1 MNFQI
6 RSLPR
11 ARFEH
16 LFSQSVESLAEQ
28 NIARETVRV
37 PQSTPCRISL
47 QDAEVGESVLLLNYQ
62 HLPEASPF
70 RSSHAIYVREH
81 AENAAVDI
89 NRVPEFFRHRL
100 LSLRLF
106 DHRHYLIGAEVVD
119 GKAMESAVEQLF
131 EQSDAVY
138 MHLHFAK
145 PGCFA
150 ARLERVE

>member
-6 RSLPR
+6 QSLAR

-16 LFSQSVESLAEQ
+16 LFSQSVEALAEQ
-28 NIARETVRV
+28 NIARETVQV

-62 HLPEASPF
+62 HLPAASPF

-81 AENAAVDI
+81 AENTALDI
-89 NRVPEFFRHRL
+89 NSVPEFFRHRL

-106 DHRHYLIGAEVVD
+106 DHRHYMIDAEVVE
-119 GKAMESAVEQLF
+119 GTELESAVEQLF
-131 EQSDAVY
+131 EHADAEY

-150 ARLERVE
+150 ARLERVG